1 MRLRTDYGIREM
13 KRMENA
19 MVRYRYASK
28 RQYASRRRRRAP
40 GQGGGKLRK
49 LIVLQALVCIVLL
62 LVILIARSVNITAAN
77 FITDQVRYVL
87 RHDIEF
93 KSILSNAERLIA
105 DIRNKIIPEQAPGTL
120 TGTGALQA
128 RALDEA
134 PEEEPGLDKAEALDK
149 SYTWREGAFFE
160 GGGTVNFGKGEAGE
174 TVNAGNSEAG
184 GTIDDGNVETGED
197 GGTGVFPET
206 SVLSANSGNGAERIS
221 DMVEP
226 VEGTLA
232 TPFGEV
238 RDAVTGDARMH
249 MGIDID
255 TEPCSDVKAV
265 LDGEITG
272 TGSSPGYGG
281 YVEIRHYNG
290 LRTVYANCY
299 ETAVNKGAVVKRGDV
314 IARTGNS
321 VTSAGSHLHFEV
333 WDGEYAMDPL
343 EFISVPAE

>member
-128 RALDEA
+128 RALDET

-160 GGGTVNFGKGEAGE
+160 GGGTVNFGNSEAGE
-174 TVNAGNSEAG
+174 TGR
-184 GTIDDGNVETGED
+184 TGA
-197 GGTGVFPET
+197 FPET
-206 SVLSANSGNGAERIS
+206 SVLSANSENGAERVS

-255 TEPCSDVKAV
+255 TEPGSNVKAV

-272 TGSSPGYGG
+272 TGSSPEYGG

-343 EFISVPAE
+343 EFISVPVE